1 MKDEN
6 YLENMNKILQEAPA
20 ARKALLDN
28 YENLFKVAEYCENNY
43 NMGVDTNRAV
53 EESKAYA
60 NQALASVSYQ
70 INRLASSVLHLLD
83 TQTSQLSKM
92 ESCVF
97 VINQSVNMHK
107 EKVAR
112 REIGLLTVEAR
123 VPRGKEIVPPES
135 PVVVPEYKRTPISYA
150 ILDYLGHGL
159 WHLSAPP
166 GMVENHQRNHQPTAP
181 EQPSTTPVIDPGH
194 RPAYGIAVAPPSVPT
209 WSPKD
214 TSSAPGSSCPPPPPP
229 PSSSGVPPPP
239 PPLNDSMGSNVPP
252 PPPPPPSSSGVPP
265 PPPPPL
271 LNGSMGS
278 NVPPPPPPPPS
289 SSGVP
294 PPPPP
299 PPPPLLNGS
308 MGSNVLPPPP
318 SSSGVPPPPPPP
330 PPPPL
335 LNGSMGSNVPPP
347 PPPPP
352 AFGGSS
358 ASVPP
363 PPPPPPPLGSTGVP
377 PPPPP
382 PPGATAN
389 SVPPPPPPP
398 PPPLGSTGN
407 NLPPPP
413 PPPPGM
419 TRTGIPPPP
428 PPPPPPPM

>member
-159 WHLSAPP
+159 WDGGKPP
-166 GMVENHQRNHQPTAP
+166 EKPPTTAP

-194 RPAYGIAVAPPSVPT
+194 RAAYGIAVAPPSVPT

-214 TSSAPGSSCPPPPPP
+214 TSSAPGSSC
-229 PSSSGVPPPP
+229 SS
-239 PPLNDSMGSNVPP
+239 
-252 PPPPPPSSSGVPP
+252 
-265 PPPPPL
+265 
-271 LNGSMGS
+271 
-278 NVPPPPPPPPS
+278 
-289 SSGVP
+289 
-294 PPPPP
+294 
-299 PPPPLLNGS
+299 
-308 MGSNVLPPPP
+308 
-318 SSSGVPPPPPPP
+318 
-330 PPPPL
+330 
-335 LNGSMGSNVPPP
+335 
-347 PPPPP
+347 
-352 AFGGSS
+352 
-358 ASVPP
+358 
-363 PPPPPPPLGSTGVP
+363 T
-377 PPPPP
+377 
-382 PPGATAN
+382 TWCN
-389 SVPPPPPPP
+389 S
-398 PPPLGSTGN
+398 
-407 NLPPPP
+407 
-413 PPPPGM
+413 
-419 TRTGIPPPP
+419 
-428 PPPPPPPM
+428 